1 MKLDPAF
8 ARQLKD
14 YVANTD
20 KVDSTGRRVDLEF
33 LSSDGWLQDSAVI
46 DRVVNTNG
54 TWAISLVFADVAKAY
69 KFIVRQIRTCTNF
82 NKALMT
88 AQFMRRLAA
97 KDPRG
102 TLKVKGEHFLI
113 SDN

>member
-1 MKLDPAF
+1 MKLDPTLVQ
-8 ARQLKD
+8 QLKE
-14 YVANTD
+14 YVVNN
-20 KVDSTGRRVDLEF
+20 KNVDSTGRKVDLEF
-33 LSSDGWLQDSAVI
+33 LSNDEWLQDSAVI
-46 DRVVNTNG
+46 DRVVKTNG
-54 TWAISLVFADVAKAY
+54 TWAISLVFADSSKAY

-102 TLKVKGEHFLI
+102 TFKVKEEHFLI